1 MSKRQSMAATGLVSN
16 VDARI
21 KLRDFID
28 VGCFAPPFDRLC
40 STAYA
45 GGG

>member
-28 VGCFAPPFDRLC
+28 CGMLRPAI
-40 STAYA
+40 
-45 GGG
+45 